1 MRCLLSSIMVLWSVM
16 TYAGTPVKVGL
27 FYGANHVRAT
37 FSVNKGS
44 YSVVADGVELF
55 TISSGINADITAS
68 SGKVNVFYNGK
79 NYAGNTRLTF
89 VQTVPSEFKVTPAG
103 TKATGRVYLE
113 NMIALAYSGRLQ
125 LVNELDVEDYIP
137 GVIEAESGSKKELEY
152 YKVQAVIS
160 RTYVLDNL
168 GRHNGE
174 GFQICDATHC
184 QVFHGKARFEP
195 LATVATQATE
205 DIVIVDS
212 EINLITAAF
221 HSNCG
226 GHTIN
231 SEDVWQKP
239 KPYLIGVQDTFCL
252 KMPCSN
258 WEKTITHEKWMGY
271 LKSKRG
277 TPSTDLLA
285 SNIGYYP
292 AEKQTF
298 FVDSALK
305 IPLRTMREDLKLRST
320 YFAVQSD
327 GVNVVFT
334 GQGFGH
340 GVGLCQEGGMRMAQL
355 GKSYK
360 EIIHFYYKDV
370 HLIPRSMMWFFR
382 E

>member
-1 MRCLLSSIMVLWSVM
+1 MRYLLSLIGILATLWAF
-16 TYAGTPVKVGL
+16 AGTPVRIGL
-27 FYGANHVRAT
+27 FYGANHLRAT
-37 FSVNKGS
+37 FAVHKGS
-44 YSVVADGVELF
+44 YSVMADGKELF
-55 TISSGINADITAS
+55 VIAPGVTADITAS
-68 SGKVNVFYNGK
+68 GGKVNVFYNGK
-79 NYAGNTRLTF
+79 NYAGYNRVKF
-89 VQTVPSEFKVTPAG
+89 VQTLPSEFKITPAG
-103 TKATGRVYLE
+103 TKATGRVFLE

-125 LVNELDVEDYIP
+125 VVNELDVEDYIP

-160 RTYVLDNL
+160 RTYALDNL
-168 GRHNGE
+168 NRHNGE
-174 GFQICDATHC
+174 GFQLCDATHC

-195 LATVATQATE
+195 LAQVATQATE
-205 DIVIVDS
+205 DIVIVDANV
-212 EINLITAAF
+212 NLITAAF

-226 GHTIN
+226 GHTVN

-239 KPYLIGVQDTFCL
+239 KSYLVGVRDTFCL
-252 KMPCSN
+252 KMSCSN
-258 WEKTITHEKWMGY
+258 WEKSISHDQWMSY

-277 TPSTDLLA
+277 TPSNDLVA

-292 AEKQTF
+292 TEKQTF
-298 FVDSALK
+298 FVDSTLR

-320 YFAVQSD
+320 FFAVQSD
-327 GVNVVFT
+327 GEKVVFT

-355 GKSYK
+355 GMNYK

-370 HLIPRSMMWFFR
+370 HLVARSMIWFFK

>member
-1 MRCLLSSIMVLWSVM
+1 MRFFIGFIWMVSSVLSF
-16 TYAGTPVKVGL
+16 AGTPVKIGL

-44 YSVVADGVELF
+44 YSVMADGKELF
-55 TISSGINADITAS
+55 VISPGISADITAS
-68 SGKVNVFYNGK
+68 GGKVNIFYNGK
-79 NYAGNTRLTF
+79 NYAGNSRVTF
-89 VQTVPSEFKVTPAG
+89 VQTVLSEFKVTPAG
-103 TKATGRVYLE
+103 QKASGRVYLQ

-125 LVNELDVEDYIP
+125 MVNELDVEDYVP

-160 RTYVLDNL
+160 RTYALDNL
-168 GRHNGE
+168 NRHNGE
-174 GFQICDATHC
+174 GFQLCDATHC

-195 LATVATQATE
+195 LAQVATQATE
-205 DIVIVDS
+205 GIVIVDS
-212 EINLITAAF
+212 DANLITAAF

-239 KPYLIGVQDTFCL
+239 KSYLVGVRDTFCL

-258 WEKTITHEKWMGY
+258 WEKTITHERWMGY

-277 TPSTDLLA
+277 TPSSDLSA
-285 SNIGYYP
+285 SNIGFYP
-292 AEKQTF
+292 TEKQVF
-298 FVDSALK
+298 FVDSTLK

-320 YFAVQSD
+320 FFAVQSD
-327 GVNVVFT
+327 GENVVFT

-355 GKSYK
+355 GKTYK

-370 HLIPRSMMWFFR
+370 HLIPRTMVWFFK